1 MHYKHYGFWRNRRRE
16 PWRRRDAKTED
27 SSRGP
32 TTDESGVLAAE
43 GGSGCADDAEAVAG
57 AEAGRGEPDQESG
70 GVRPSGQKEKK
81 MNDQKF
87 YEVAERV
94 RSIAQNADLLED
106 VERFIAEAERLR
118 RGS

>member
-1 MHYKHYGFWRNRRRE
+1 
-16 PWRRRDAKTED
+16 
-27 SSRGP
+27 
-32 TTDESGVLAAE
+32 
-43 GGSGCADDAEAVAG
+43 
-57 AEAGRGEPDQESG
+57 
-70 GVRPSGQKEKK
+70 

-87 YEVAERV
+87 YEVAGRV